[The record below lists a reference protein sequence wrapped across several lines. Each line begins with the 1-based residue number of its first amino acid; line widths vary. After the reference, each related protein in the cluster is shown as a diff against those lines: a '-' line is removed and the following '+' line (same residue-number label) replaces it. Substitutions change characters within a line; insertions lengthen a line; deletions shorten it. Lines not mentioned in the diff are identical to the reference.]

1 MRSCCSFVWLP
12 LASSLCLLPAG
23 CSLQSTSVPSPDKGL
38 TIQGSVHG
46 GQQPIVGAHVYL
58 FAANTTGYAGPGIA
72 ASTGNASASL
82 LNSAFTGSSDSIG
95 AYVLTDLNGNF
106 TITGDYACT
115 VNTQVYLYAL
125 GGDSGSG
132 ANAAA
137 GLLAALGNCPAAGNF
152 LAATPFI
159 SVNEVST
166 IAAAYAFSGFATDAT
181 HVSSSGSTLAQAGIN
196 TAFANAANLA
206 GISTG
211 AALATT
217 PATNGAVPQTEINTL
232 GNVLASCVNSA
243 GTLTGPTNPTACYTL
258 FANASSS
265 GSTGTQPTDTA
276 TAAINIAHNP
286 GVNIP
291 ALYGLAQATPPFS
304 PALPNQPADFTIGI
318 KLTGAGLDVPV
329 NIAIDGS
336 GNAWVVNSVNSISE
350 LASSGAAISPSTG
363 GFYGIGGFTGIE
375 EPYDV
380 AIDTAGNVWISNPNS
395 SYVTELNSSAVN
407 VTGSPFTTGTGS
419 RPTYLAI
426 DGSNHVWITNAPG
439 AGSPSVVEISSAGT
453 ILSGTGYT
461 GGGLSGPY
469 GIALD
474 SSGNAWLGN
483 NTSGTLSEFSSSGTP
498 NASSP
503 YFVGSNT
510 FPHGIAVD
518 GSGRIWVPTYTGTIA
533 LLSNSGTLLSGTG
546 YTGGGQ
552 DDPYYVA
559 IDGAGN
565 AWFANEANSTVSE
578 FSGAGAPI
586 TSIFGYGSASLR
598 GSNNGDQGIAVDAS
612 GNVWI
617 ANTENNDVVELI
629 GAAVPVVTPLSVG
642 VKNNT
647 LGTRP

>member
-1 MRSCCSFVWLP
+1 MRRCCSFFCLP
-12 LASSLCLLPAG
+12 LAWSLCLLLAG
-23 CSLQSTSVPSPDKGL
+23 CSLQSTSATSPDRGL
-38 TIQGSVHG
+38 AIQGSVHG

-72 ASTGNASASL
+72 ASTSNASASL
-82 LNSAFTGSSDSIG
+82 LNSAFTGNSDAIG
-95 AYVLTDLNGNF
+95 AYVLTDSNGNF
-106 TITGDYACT
+106 TISGDYTCT
-115 VNTQVYLYAL
+115 ANTQVYLYAL
-125 GGDSGSG
+125 GGNQGSV
-132 ANAAA
+132 ANPAA

-152 LAATPFI
+152 LAPIPFI

-181 HVSSSGSTLAQAGIN
+181 HVSSSGSTLAQAGIK
-196 TAFANAANLA
+196 TAFANAANLVA
-206 GISTG
+206 ISTG
-211 AALATT
+211 AALTTT

-232 GNVLASCVNSA
+232 GNVLASCVNSNGA
-243 GTLTGPTNPTACYTL
+243 VTGPTNPTTCYTL
-258 FANASSS
+258 FVNASSG
-265 GSTGTQPTDTA
+265 GSTGVQPTDTA

-286 GVNIP
+286 GVNIS
-291 ALYGLAQATPPFS
+291 ALYALAQPTPPFG
-304 PALPNQPADFTIGI
+304 PALTALPGDFTIGI
-318 KLTGAGLDVPV
+318 KLTGAGLDVPE
-329 NIAIDGS
+329 NIAIDGA
-336 GNAWVVNSVNSISE
+336 GNAWVVNSINSISE

-363 GFYGIGGFTGIE
+363 GFYGIGGFTGIV

-380 AIDTAGNVWISNPNS
+380 AIDTSGNVWISNPNS
-395 SYVTELNSSAVN
+395 SYVTELNSSATN

-426 DGSNHVWITNAPG
+426 DGSNNVWITSAPG
-439 AGSPSVVEISSAGT
+439 SGSPSVVELSSAGA

-474 SSGNAWLGN
+474 YSGNAWLGN
-483 NTSGTLSEFSSSGTP
+483 NTSGTLSKFSSAGTP
-498 NASSP
+498 NPSSP
-503 YFVGSNT
+503 YSVGSNT

-518 GSGRIWVPTYTGTIA
+518 GSGRVWVPTYAGNIA
-533 LLSNSGTLLSGTG
+533 LVSNSGTLLSGTG

-552 DDPYYVA
+552 DDPFYVA

-565 AWFANEANSTVSE
+565 AWFANEANATVSE
-578 FSGAGAPI
+578 FSSAGAPI
-586 TSIFGYGSASLR
+586 TSSFGYGFASLH